1 MSDKKHEFEDI
12 EMLLSEFEKKGD
24 GKVSD
29 NKNKDKS
36 INKKHKTSKKGS
48 GKKKSVNGKKEPS
61 KFMLKWK
68 ALEKWK
74 RVTIIVVAVI
84 LLLALVAVGV
94 VYGVYN
100 GFRTNVNEENLGISS
115 EIEDKYGKTDVFNI
129 AIFGVDTRDEN
140 AFTGRSDSI
149 IIVSVDKN
157 KNDVKITSILRDSY
171 VPIEGHGSQKITH
184 AYAFGGAELAIKTIN
199 QNFNMNI
206 TDYATI
212 NFYKLADA
220 IDVLGGIDI
229 NITESEME
237 QINSEAIGGSQKGA
251 ALLSDYGDVHLDGDQ
266 ASIYT
271 RLRHSDSDEMRSQR
285 QKNVINA
292 LITQA
297 KKVSPS
303 KYAEV
308 VKTIMSLCETSLS
321 FSEVMSFAPMITQ
334 EISISAITVPG
345 EPENAIGG
353 LYDGAWVW
361 RYDVAAAAERI
372 HLFIY
377 GEVPETTTSVT
388 TTKKSSSKTTTTK
401 ATTTKQ
407 STGADNETSTTT
419 APTTTL
425 PAPETS
431 APVTT
436 EPANETQSQ
445 PAVQTTAADNDIEQ
459 NTQQNAA

>member
-115 EIEDKYGKTDVFNI
+115 EIKDKYGDTDIFNI
-129 AIFGVDTRDEN
+129 AVFGLDTRDEN
-140 AFTGRSDSI
+140 SFSGRSDSI
-149 IIVSVDKN
+149 IIVSIN
-157 KNDVKITSILRDSY
+157 KGTGDVKLTSILRDSY
-171 VPIEGHGSQKITH
+171 VAIDGHSNQKITH

-220 IDVLGGIDI
+220 IDVLGGVDLE
-229 NITESEME
+229 ITQSEMN
-237 QINSEAIGGSQKGA
+237 QINTIGNSEGKTIELVKE
-251 ALLSDYGDVHLDGDQ
+251 YGNVHLNGDQ
-266 ASIYT
+266 AAVYV
-271 RLRHSDSDEMRSQR
+271 RLRENDSDVVRSQR
-285 QKNVINA
+285 QKNVIA
-292 LITQA
+292 SLITQA

-321 FSEVMSFAPMITQ
+321 ASEVLSFAPMINQQLNIQTLT
-334 EISISAITVPG
+334 IPG
-345 EPENAIGG
+345 DEDNAIGG

-419 APTTTL
+419 APTTTS